1 MSVWGVL
8 IKFFSAWGTEISG
21 ELWFARGGGSKL
33 TFPLQYHWKYFKIN
47 LFGLLIKATGLYSEF
62 NVRGHN
68 IVNSEFLTETR
79 PHQVLSYENH

>member
-8 IKFFSAWGTEISG
+8 IKFFSAWGTEKIG
-21 ELWFARGGGSKL
+21 EGWFARGGGGKL